1 MRNQIVAGNWKMNND
16 RLATEKLLSDLRDLT
31 TKNHMRILVAPTA
44 VHLAQS
50 VTQLKDSPITVAA
63 QNMHAATAGP
73 YTGEIAANMLK
84 SVGVHTVILGHS
96 ERRNYFY
103 ETNTLIAEKV
113 ASAITQEIEIIF
125 CFGEQL
131 DDRKRGNHFEIV
143 EQQLTEALF
152 NQESIDWKKIILAY
166 EPVWAIGTG
175 ETATPRQAQEMHQ
188 FIRGLLKT
196 KYGDE
201 IAQNT
206 SILYGG
212 SVKPSNA
219 KKIFSKP
226 DVDGGLIGG
235 ASLKAEDF
243 IAIANA
249 F

>member
-16 RLATEKLLSDLRDLT
+16 QLATAELLSDLRDIT
-31 TKNHMRILVAPTA
+31 VRNDTRILVAPTA

-50 VTQLKDSPITVAA
+50 VTQLKGSAITVAA
-63 QNMHAATAGP
+63 QNMHAATAGA

-96 ERRNYFY
+96 ERRTYFN
-103 ETNTLIAEKV
+103 ETNTLLAEKV
-113 ASAITQEIEIIF
+113 ASALKQDMETIF

-131 DDRKRGNHFEIV
+131 DERKQGNHFKIV
-143 EQQLTEALF
+143 ELQLTEALF
-152 NQESIDWKKIILAY
+152 NQESIDWGKIILAY

-175 ETATPRQAQEMHQ
+175 ESATPEQAQEMHQ
-188 FIRGLLKT
+188 FIRSLLKR
-196 KYGDE
+196 KCGDL
-201 IAQNT
+201 IALNT

-212 SVKPSNA
+212 SVKPGNA
-219 KKIFSKP
+219 REIFSKP

-235 ASLKAEDF
+235 ASLEAEDF

>member
-16 RLATEKLLSDLRDLT
+16 QLATEELLSDLRDIT
-31 TKNHMRILVAPTA
+31 VKNDTRILVAPAA

-50 VTQLKDSPITVAA
+50 VTQLKGSSITVAA
-63 QNMHAATAGP
+63 QNMHAATAGA

-96 ERRNYFY
+96 ERRTFFN
-103 ETNTLIAEKV
+103 ETNTLLAEKV
-113 ASAITQEIEIIF
+113 ASALKQDMETIF

-131 DDRKRGNHFEIV
+131 DERKQGNHFKIV
-143 EQQLTEALF
+143 ERQLTEALF

-175 ETATPRQAQEMHQ
+175 ESATPEQAQEMHR
-188 FIRGLLKT
+188 FIRSLLKR
-196 KYGDE
+196 KYGDL
-201 IAQNT
+201 IALNT

-212 SVKPSNA
+212 SVKPGNA
-219 KKIFSKP
+219 REIFSKP

-235 ASLKAEDF
+235 ASLEAEDF

>member
-16 RLATEKLLSDLRDLT
+16 QLATEELLSDLRDIT
-31 TKNHMRILVAPTA
+31 VKNDTRILVAPAA

-50 VTQLKDSPITVAA
+50 VTQLKGSSITVAA
-63 QNMHAATAGP
+63 QNMHAATAGA

-96 ERRNYFY
+96 ERRTFFN
-103 ETNTLIAEKV
+103 ETNTLLAEKV
-113 ASAITQEIEIIF
+113 ASALKQDMETIF

-131 DDRKRGNHFEIV
+131 DERKQGNHFKIV
-143 EQQLTEALF
+143 ERQLTEALF
-152 NQESIDWKKIILAY
+152 NQESIDWEKIILAY

-175 ETATPRQAQEMHQ
+175 ESATPEQAQEMHR
-188 FIRGLLKT
+188 FIRSLLKR
-196 KYGDE
+196 KYGDL
-201 IAQNT
+201 IALNT

-212 SVKPSNA
+212 SVKPGNA
-219 KKIFSKP
+219 REIFSKP

-235 ASLKAEDF
+235 ASLEAEDF